1 MTCCKSGH
9 QGFRVRCCRRARGAV
24 FIAIWFSASWCLG
37 SEGALPNISG
47 NDNRTPAGRLEAG
60 VLTIHLEV
68 REGLWHPEGED
79 SRAIKVYSFA
89 EEGHPLQT
97 PGPLVRV
104 AQGTKIRAHIHNL
117 LAVAVHVNG
126 LHERPGKPDD
136 ELLLAPGETKE
147 VTFTPGAP
155 GSYFYSAST
164 TRDSSEDGM
173 MSAALVVEPSNR
185 TSSDRIFVIQLWD
198 HDLFNPKFDGVLS
211 INGKSWPHTERLHAQ
226 LGQAEHW
233 RVVNATPLDHPMH
246 MHGFYFYVDAMGDGE
261 TEQIFA
267 PADRPMVVTQVA
279 LPGHSFDMT
288 WMPQRAGNWLF
299 HCHILDHMMHGYRA
313 AWLYGPDGPPAT
325 AHQHV
330 MADDDSMGMGELVM
344 GITVSD
350 KGAHIVPA
358 KLVTTPATAERHLYV
373 RERPSRLY
381 VPAGPGFYLE
391 GVSKETEPIGPPLV
405 ITRGERTA
413 ITIHNELD
421 EATAIHWHGLEIE
434 SYYDGVPLWD
444 GTPGHTT
451 PHIAPHSTFVAYM
464 TPPRAGT
471 FIYHTHW
478 NDVRQLLGGMYGA
491 IVVLESGQKYDP
503 ATDKV
508 FVLGRNGTNE
518 MRDPLVLNGSPQPSV
533 MVLVTGQSYRFRIV
547 NITPLD
553 SILTASLMS
562 DGKTSKWRPIAKD
575 GADLPS
581 SKATPQDA
589 SQLISVGET
598 YDYEFSPI
606 APGNYQLQFVSDNGN
621 VVTQVITV
629 VPPQHPFSVF
639 VAKQ

>member
-1 MTCCKSGH
+1 MTRCKSGH
-9 QGFRVRCCRRARGAV
+9 QEFRVRCCHRARVAV
-24 FIAIWFSASWCLG
+24 FLLILLSALLCLG
-37 SEGALPNISG
+37 TQTSLPSISG

-60 VLTIHLEV
+60 DLTLHLEL

-79 SRAIKVYSFA
+79 GRAIKVYSFA

-97 PGPLVRV
+97 PGPLIRV
-104 AQGTKIRAHIHNL
+104 ARGTKIRAHIHNL
-117 LAVAVHVNG
+117 LAVAAHVNG

-136 ELLLAPGETKE
+136 ELLLAPGETKD
-147 VTFTPGAP
+147 VTFTAGAP

-164 TRDSSEDGM
+164 TRDSAEDGM
-173 MSAALVVEPSNR
+173 MSAALIVDPPNSN
-185 TSSDRIFVIQLWD
+185 SSDRIFVIQLWD
-198 HDLFNPKFDGVLS
+198 HDLFNSKFDGVLS

-226 LGQAEHW
+226 LGKAEHW

-267 PADRPMVVTQVA
+267 PTDRPMVVTQLA

-299 HCHILDHMMHGYRA
+299 HCHILDHMMQGYRA
-313 AWLYGPDGPPAT
+313 AWLYGPDGPPET

-330 MADDDSMGMGELVM
+330 MTDDDSMGMGELVM

-350 KGAHIVPA
+350 NGAHIVPA
-358 KLVTTPATAERHLYV
+358 RVVTPPATGEKHLYV
-373 RERPSRLY
+373 RERPSRQY

-413 ITIHNELD
+413 IVVHNELD

-444 GTPGHTT
+444 GTAQHRT
-451 PHIAPHSTFVAYM
+451 PYIPAGSSFTAYM

-478 NDVRQLLGGMYGA
+478 NDVRQLTGGMYGA
-491 IVVLESGQKYDP
+491 IVVIEPGQKFDP

-518 MRDPLVLNGSPQPSV
+518 MHDPVVLNGSPQPPV
-533 MVLVTGQSYRFRIV
+533 MVLLTGQSYRFRIV

-553 SILTASLMS
+553 SLITASLTNE
-562 DGKTSKWRPIAKD
+562 GHQGKWRAIAKD
-575 GADLPS
+575 GADLPTQ
-581 SKATPQDA
+581 KAVLQDA

-598 YDYEFSPI
+598 YDFEFSPEV
-606 APGNYQLQFVSDNGN
+606 PGDYLLQFSAGGS
-621 VVTQVITV
+621 VVTQGMTV
-629 VPPQHPFSVF
+629 VPPQSPFSVF